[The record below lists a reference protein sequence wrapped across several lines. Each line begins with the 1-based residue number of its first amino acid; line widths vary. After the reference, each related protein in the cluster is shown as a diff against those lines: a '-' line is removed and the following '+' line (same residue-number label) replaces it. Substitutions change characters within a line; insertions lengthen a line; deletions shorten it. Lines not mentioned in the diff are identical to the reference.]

1 VLLLPPARVNR
12 LASTLMA
19 LLNFVRA
26 STQILLPHKQIYFA
40 NSETQISENAT
51 AECFRIEITKIL
63 QDDNEITKINMYVY
77 IFNFKHRKYVY
88 WNIQEPTESLI
99 RMLQSWNFCRKFCR
113 MSQNATLECFSIEV
127 TSECT

>member
-77 IFNFKHRKYVY
+77 IFNFTKP
-88 WNIQEPTESLI
+88 NTEKMYIGTYRS
-99 RMLQSWNFCRKFCR
+99 RQK
-113 MSQNATLECFSIEV
+113 V
-127 TSECT
+127 